1 MKAIDE
7 VAYHAG
13 NDLVLQKPVD
23 ELAPEAQP
31 DVADTHDPTPSVAI
45 SEQQLGLESQMET
58 AAVPRRR

>member
-23 ELAPEAQP
+23 ELAPEAQS

-45 SEQQLGLESQMET
+45 SEQQ
-58 AAVPRRR
+58 